1 LDELRCDVE
10 HKTLCPSTQQ
20 TLTKWQKFTASIST
34 LAVDLGRALDMDAHN
49 VGKPWFGHVREQLLQ
64 IRGRFQLCDG
74 RNYQPRWLAYG
85 GNDPNFATFIRSCQP
100 SSGVAP
106 QPSVRV
112 THFDQFHGRGSY
124 NFEGT

>member
-49 VGKPWFGHVREQLLQ
+49 VGK
-64 IRGRFQLCDG
+64 
-74 RNYQPRWLAYG
+74 
-85 GNDPNFATFIRSCQP
+85 
-100 SSGVAP
+100 
-106 QPSVRV
+106 
-112 THFDQFHGRGSY
+112 RGSGMFASSFCRSAAVSRY
-124 NFEGT
+124 VMGAIASHAGWPIEVILWHAI